1 MGKQKV
7 YWGLKPCLLAK
18 HKARPVFGASRPEGS
33 NAPGRNKQIMKRYG
47 NLYHKIYDMDNIHMA
62 HENAKRG
69 KKHYHEVKMV
79 DTNPEFYFEHIQSIL
94 KNKTFQNSEYKVFIK
109 KGKKDRTI
117 HKLPYYPDRII
128 HHCIVQV
135 LEPIWVSWLIKDTLA
150 CLSGRG
156 IHKGVKRIKQMLRTD
171 PEGTCYCLKMDVKK
185 FYPSVDHDVLK
196 GLIRR
201 KIKDNDLL
209 WLLDEIIDS
218 EPGIPIGNYLSQYFG
233 NLYLSGF
240 DHWMKEEK
248 GCKNY
253 YRYCDDVV
261 VLCADKSRLHELRKE
276 VEQYLNNELNL
287 KLKENWQIF
296 PVDKRGIDFLGYRFY
311 HGYTLLR
318 KSITKRMKNRLK
330 TIQRK
335 GLTLNPV
342 QVISS
347 VMSYYGWLKHANC
360 RNLLNKYF
368 NKDIFWIVKQ
378 KAKEANQCNPLQGL
392 I

>member
-1 MGKQKV
+1 
-7 YWGLKPCLLAK
+7 
-18 HKARPVFGASRPEGS
+18 
-33 NAPGRNKQIMKRYG
+33 MKRY
-47 NLYHKIYDMDNIHMA
+47 NDLYPKIYEMSNIELA
-62 HENAKRG
+62 HQNARKGKR
-69 KKHYHEVKMV
+69 HYREVKMV
-79 DTNPEFYFEHIQSIL
+79 DSDPDKYLCDIQKML
-94 KNKTFQNSEYKVFIK
+94 KNKTFVNSQYTRMTKTMDNGKVREIA
-109 KGKKDRTI
+109 
-117 HKLPYYPDRII
+117 KLPYFPDRIS
-128 HHCIVQV
+128 HHCIIQI
-135 LEPIWVSWLIKDTLA
+135 LEPLWNSTLIKDTYA
-150 CLSGRG
+150 CIKGRG
-156 IHKGVKRIKQMLRTD
+156 IHKCLERIQQALRD
-171 PEGTCYCLKMDVKK
+171 KEASKYCLKMDVKK

>member
-1 MGKQKV
+1 
-7 YWGLKPCLLAK
+7 
-18 HKARPVFGASRPEGS
+18 
-33 NAPGRNKQIMKRYG
+33 
-47 NLYHKIYDMDNIHMA
+47 MDNIHMA

-185 FYPSVDHDVLK
+185 FYPSLDHVILKQVLIK
-196 GLIRR
+196 
-201 KIKDNDLL
+201 KIKDSDVL
-209 WLLDEIIDS
+209 WLLGKIIDS
-218 EPGIPIGNYLSQYFG
+218 TDSGVPIGNYLSQYFG
-233 NLYLSGF
+233 NLYLSSM
-240 DHWMKEEK
+240 DHWIKENLK
-248 GCKNY
+248 CKY
-253 YRYCDDVV
+253 YIRYCDDMII
-261 VLCADKSRLHELRKE
+261 LSSHKNKLHKIRKRIENYLIDNINLTLKS
-276 VEQYLNNELNL
+276 
-287 KLKENWQIF
+287 NWQVF
-296 PVDKRGIDFLGYRFY
+296 PVAVRGIDFLGYRFFPKF
-311 HGYTLLR
+311 TLLR
-318 KSITKRMKNRLK
+318 KSTALQFKRKMADLK
-330 TIQRK
+330 THWRYME
-335 GLTLNPV
+335 P
-342 QVISS
+342 ISIVS
-347 VMSYYGWLKHANC
+347 MVMSYYGWMKHANC
-360 RNLLNKYF
+360 LNLWHKHVD
-368 NKDIFWIVKQ
+368 KKIKWILACACEKGGFS
-378 KAKEANQCNPLQGL
+378 NPLEKKF